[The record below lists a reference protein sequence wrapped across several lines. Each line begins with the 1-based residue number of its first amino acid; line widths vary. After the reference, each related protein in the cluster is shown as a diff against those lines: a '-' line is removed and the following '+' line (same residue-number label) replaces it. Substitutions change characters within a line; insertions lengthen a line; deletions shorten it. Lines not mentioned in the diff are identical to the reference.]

1 MGSGDAWGAPG
12 EEDWLNPGRPT
23 AGFPGPVSPGP
34 SRRGRAALRV
44 AVGFVAVLVVAGFIA
59 ARWVVPYYAVTP
71 GTALNVGKLISV
83 PRDVAHTHRGSVVL
97 TDVSLIHLTALG
109 YLYYRFEEHAEI
121 DSAAELTGGA
131 TSAAYDEQGVVEMAT
146 ARQSATLVAL
156 RELGFHP
163 RAVPS
168 GVVVFSDLPGAASA
182 MTLPVGD
189 VITAVGPTRT
199 ASLGSLVAAI
209 GAVAPGRST
218 KLTFHKLGSGT
229 SQTRSLVVGE
239 LRSSGPS
246 SATVYTCAGVGST
259 TGRLVRRK
267 GHTTSCLPVYGEQLY
282 TDTNEPF
289 RVSINADGIVGPSAG
304 LSFTLGLIEKL
315 DRADLTGGRRIAAT
329 GTIVNNGSVG
339 EIGGI
344 AQKAIAVRE
353 AGATVFL
360 VPRGNAAAA
369 RANAG
374 PDLRIIAVASI
385 GQAVSALERLGG
397 RLVPAPGAR

>member
-1 MGSGDAWGAPG
+1 MGSGDAPGAPG
-12 EEDWLNPGRPT
+12 EEDWLSPRRPS
-23 AGFPGPVSPGP
+23 AGFPGPGSPGL

-304 LSFTLGLIEKL
+304 LSFALGLIEKL

>member
-1 MGSGDAWGAPG
+1 MGSDDAWGAPG
-12 EEDWLNPGRPT
+12 EEDWLSPRRLS
-23 AGFPGPVSPGP
+23 AGSPGP
-34 SRRGRAALRV
+34 GGPGLGRRGRIALRV
-44 AVGFVAVLVVAGFIA
+44 GVGFVVVVLVAGFVA
-59 ARWVVPYYAVTP
+59 SRWVVPYYAITP
-71 GTALNVGKLISV
+71 GTALNVGQLISV
-83 PRDVAHTHRGSVVL
+83 PRDAAPAHRGSFVL

-109 YLYYRFEEHAEI
+109 YLYYRFDQRAEI
-121 DSAAELTGGA
+121 VSAAELTGGA
-131 TSAAYDEQGVVEMAT
+131 SSAAYDEQGVVEMAK
-146 ARQSATLVAL
+146 ARQSAALVAL
-156 RELGFHP
+156 RELGYHP

-168 GVVVFSDLPGAASA
+168 GVVVFADLPGAASA

-189 VITAVGPTRT
+189 VITAVGSART
-199 ASLGSLVAAI
+199 SSLSQLVAAI
-209 GAVAPGRST
+209 GVVAPGRST
-218 KLTFHKLGSGT
+218 TLTFHMLGSGT
-229 SQTRSLVVGE
+229 SRTKSVIVGE

-246 SATVYTCAGVGST
+246 SATVYTCAKVGST

-267 GHTTSCLPVYGEQLY
+267 GRAVSCLPVYGEQLD

-315 DRADLTGGRRIAAT
+315 DRGDLTGGRRIAAT
-329 GTIVNNGSVG
+329 GTIANNGSIG

-344 AQKAIAVRE
+344 AQKTIAVRE

-369 RANAG
+369 RGNAG
-374 PDLRIIAVASI
+374 PDLRIITVSSI
-385 GQAVSALERLGG
+385 GQALRALERLGG

>member
-1 MGSGDAWGAPG
+1 MGSDDAWGAPG
-12 EEDWLNPGRPT
+12 EEDWLSPRRLAARSARPSGPGLN
-23 AGFPGPVSPGP
+23 
-34 SRRGRAALRV
+34 RRGRIALRV
-44 AVGFVAVLVVAGFIA
+44 AVGFVAVVVVAGFVA
-59 ARWVVPYYAVTP
+59 SRWVVPYYAITP
-71 GTALNVGKLISV
+71 GTALNVGQLISV

-97 TDVSLIHLTALG
+97 TDVQLIHLTALG
-109 YLYYRFEEHAEI
+109 YLYYRFDEHAEI

-131 TSAAYDEQGVVEMAT
+131 SSAAYDEQGVVEMAT
-146 ARQSATLVAL
+146 ARQSATFVAL

-168 GVVVFSDLPGAASA
+168 GVVVLSDLPGAASA

-199 ASLGSLVAAI
+199 ASLGQLVAAI
-209 GAVAPGRST
+209 EAVAPGRST
-218 KLTFHKLGSGT
+218 KLTFHKFGSGT
-229 SQTRSLVVGE
+229 SRTRSAVVGE

-246 SATVYTCAGVGST
+246 SATDYTCAGVGST
-259 TGRLVRRK
+259 TGRLVRRS
-267 GHTTSCLPVYGEQLY
+267 GRATSCLPVYAEQLY

-329 GTIVNNGSVG
+329 GTIANNGSVG

-344 AQKAIAVRE
+344 AQKTIAVRE

-374 PDLRIIAVASI
+374 PDLKIIAVASI
-385 GQAVSALERLGG
+385 GQAVGALERLGG
-397 RLVPAPGAR
+397 RLVPAPSAR